1 MSSPAA
7 QSQANALNAKMEREA
22 SIVLDDIERNYMR
35 KIARGSFACAVKCYD
50 KAGKNGPAEALDHC
64 ARNCQVPYQQ
74 AGAMVQN
81 EVGQFQNR
89 LNRNMTECQERARD
103 KITPGMDNDP
113 SKIAALEQDLL
124 KCMSQQVDEH
134 IKLLKPMKDR
144 IVANLKNFKS

>member
-7 QSQANALNAKMEREA
+7 QAQANALNAKMEGEA
-22 SIVLDDIERNYMR
+22 SKVLDDIERTYMR

-64 ARNCQVPYQQ
+64 ARSCQVPYQQ
-74 AGAMVQN
+74 AGAMVQQ

-89 LNRNMTECQERARD
+89 MNRNMAECQEKARD
-103 KITPGMDNDP
+103 KLTPGMETDP
-113 SKIAALEQDLL
+113 TKMAALEQDLL

-144 IVANLKNFKS
+144 IVSGLKNYK